1 MVYADLHVHTNHSD
15 GTKEIRD
22 VLMMAKEKGI
32 QRIAITDHD
41 TIDHLDE
48 VKRLGEELGIRT
60 IRGVEMSCY
69 DEDVAKKIHI
79 IGLWLNEKA
88 PHVEALCQKT
98 LACRDAYHHKLIEN
112 LSQ

>member
-69 DEDVAKKIHI
+69 DEDSYYRFM
-79 IGLWLNEKA
+79 
-88 PHVEALCQKT
+88 VE
-98 LACRDAYHHKLIEN
+98 
-112 LSQ
+112 

>member
-48 VKRLGEELGIRT
+48 VKRLGEEL
-60 IRGVEMSCY
+60 
-69 DEDVAKKIHI
+69 
-79 IGLWLNEKA
+79 
-88 PHVEALCQKT
+88 
-98 LACRDAYHHKLIEN
+98 
-112 LSQ
+112 